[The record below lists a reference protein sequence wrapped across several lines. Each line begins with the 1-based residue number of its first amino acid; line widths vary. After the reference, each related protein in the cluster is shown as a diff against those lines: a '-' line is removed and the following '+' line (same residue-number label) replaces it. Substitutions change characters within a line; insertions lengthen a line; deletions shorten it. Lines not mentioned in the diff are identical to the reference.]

1 MPERALIQQEGVRIA
16 GIINMVLAKY
26 NDMRRVRAAAR
37 AMQRELRQVLA
48 ETMGQREARKLI
60 EEDLAEMDDLTLSED
75 RGDSREEEKKRDTA
89 A

>member
-1 MPERALIQQEGVRIA
+1 VPERALIQQEGVRIA

-48 ETMGQREARKLI
+48 ETMGKREARKLI
-60 EEDLAEMDDLTLSED
+60 EEDLAEMDDLT
-75 RGDSREEEKKRDTA
+75 
-89 A
+89 

>member
-1 MPERALIQQEGVRIA
+1 VPERALIQQEGVRIA

-48 ETMGQREARKLI
+48 ETMGSARR
-60 EEDLAEMDDLTLSED
+60 ASLS
-75 RGDSREEEKKRDTA
+75 RKTSPKWTISH
-89 A
+89 